1 MKVEAVDPGG
11 WTKIIEPQRGLFDLG
26 WGELWRYRDLIWQF
40 VVRDFT
46 ATYRQTLLG
55 PLWFVI
61 QPLLMTA
68 AFSYVFGRMG
78 KFTTD
83 HLPHFLFDMGG
94 LAAWNYFSDCVN
106 TTAYTFTKNAQV
118 FGKVYFPRLVVPLAG
133 VISSLVGLGVRVGLL
148 VIGIIVYLWKGVAI
162 DPNWRLVMI
171 PVLVLNAAML
181 GMGIGCIVSSLTT
194 RFRDLSAGIGF
205 ALQIWMYGSLIIFP
219 LSRIAPESR
228 WIFLLNPMVPV
239 VDGFRFAFL
248 GTGTVTAAHIA
259 LSFGI
264 SALTLFIGVI
274 LFNRA
279 SHNVIDTV

>member
-1 MKVEAVDPGG
+1 
-11 WTKIIEPQRGLFDLG
+11 
-26 WGELWRYRDLIWQF
+26 
-40 VVRDFT
+40 
-46 ATYRQTLLG
+46 
-55 PLWFVI
+55 
-61 QPLLMTA
+61 
-68 AFSYVFGRMG
+68 
-78 KFTTD
+78 
-83 HLPHFLFDMGG
+83 
-94 LAAWNYFSDCVN
+94 
-106 TTAYTFTKNAQV
+106 
-118 FGKVYFPRLVVPLAG
+118 
-133 VISSLVGLGVRVGLL
+133 
-148 VIGIIVYLWKGVAI
+148 
-162 DPNWRLVMI
+162 
-171 PVLVLNAAML
+171 VLVLNAAML

-194 RFRDLSAGIGF
+194 RFRDLSAGVGF